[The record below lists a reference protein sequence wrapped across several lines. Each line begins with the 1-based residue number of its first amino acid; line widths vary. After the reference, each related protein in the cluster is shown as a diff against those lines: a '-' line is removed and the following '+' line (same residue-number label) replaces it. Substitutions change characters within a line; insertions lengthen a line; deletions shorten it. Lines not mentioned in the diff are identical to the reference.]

1 MKLVAAKCPSCGAN
15 IKLDRDLKFTK
26 CEYCNSEITVE
37 EAVENLLKIE
47 LKDNPTLDNYLK
59 LGERYFNNQEYAEA
73 YKAYSS
79 AEEIEPDNPLVVLR
93 KGLCRSMI
101 SDYNNFDVSSAI
113 NGLKT
118 SCDLM
123 KKMSFSKK
131 DINHSIDETGAVL
144 YASKNYLLNIYN
156 NNKLNKAQINGFIE
170 RMEACLDG
178 FIYLDSIVDSDKNLE
193 IKILDA
199 IIETINSLLGDG
211 KYNLSSSYVTEL
223 TNKKNKYESR
233 REKYG
238 DYNKKYAPNKKR
250 QEKVVTVENK
260 TSMLKD
266 ILCYVMI
273 AFLLIMFLGA
283 IFNKESFLSI
293 MLWLLAI
300 VSFVPKIKKILVKK
314 YGVNIGKIVVGL
326 RVILVFSSIILMASG
341 PVAFENTF
349 KGNDGTKITISSG
362 SITIEKGDT
371 VKTGKYNWDSNND
384 DYYIH
389 VQIDNGEDEEY
400 RFRDNSEGGN
410 LCLMKDKECSIIYLP
425 VD

>member
-37 EAVENLLKIE
+37 EAVENLLKVE
-47 LKDNPTLDNYLK
+47 LKDNPTFDNYLK
-59 LGERYFNNQEYAEA
+59 LGERYFNNHEYAEA
-73 YKAYSS
+73 YKAYSN

-93 KGLCRSMI
+93 KGLCRSMV

-118 SCDLM
+118 SYDLM

-131 DINHSIDETGAVL
+131 DINRSIDETGAVL
-144 YASKNYLLNIYN
+144 YVSRNYILDIYK
-156 NNKLNKAQINGFIE
+156 NNKLNKAQITGFIE
-170 RMEACLDG
+170 RLEACLDG

-199 IIETINSLLGDG
+199 IIETINNLLGDG

-223 TNKKNKYESR
+223 TNKKREYETKRS
-233 REKYG
+233 KYG
-238 DYNKKYAPNKKR
+238 EYNKKYEPIKKKD
-250 QEKVVTVENK
+250 KVVAVENK
-260 TSMLKD
+260 TSKVKD

-273 AFLLIMFLGA
+273 FFLFIMFLGA
-283 IFNKESFLSI
+283 IFNNEGILAI
-293 MLWLLAI
+293 LLWLLTI
-300 VSFVPKIKKILVKK
+300 VSFIPKIKKELVKK
-314 YGVNIGKIVVGL
+314 SGANIGKIIVGL
-326 RVILVFSSIILMASG
+326 RVVLVFACFMFLASG

-349 KGNDGTKITISSG
+349 KGEDGTKITLSSG

-371 VKTGKYNWDSNND
+371 VKTGKYHWDSKDN

-400 RFRDNSEGGN
+400 RFRENSEGGN
-410 LCLMKDKECSIIYLP
+410 LCLMKDKECSIVYLP